1 MPIDLRALCGHC
13 YKIALDEAAGHE
25 SGGKNDPWYY
35 LIPCERGH
43 ISPFSDKHLAYYCC
57 GTKIR
62 ARLRRDHP
70 ELEVRQWSDDGEA
83 VFLFTPDAL
92 EIVAEYA
99 KPKKR
104 RRLSPEQREQFVAV
118 GRRSRFVA
126 N

>member
-1 MPIDLRALCGHC
+1 MPIDLKALFGRR
-13 YKIALDEAAGHE
+13 YKITLDEAAGHE
-25 SGGKNDPWYY
+25 PGGKNDPWYC

-43 ISPFSDKHLAYYCC
+43 IYPFSDRLLAYCCC

-62 ARLRRDHP
+62 ARLRRDYP

-92 EIVAEYA
+92 EIIAEYA
-99 KPKKR
+99 KPKRR
-104 RRLSPEQREQFVAV
+104 RRLSSKQREQFVAV